1 MRAEMFD
8 FAIFIIFALLFMMFG
23 VFNLRLRYKNLE
35 LLFKLNHAIAT
46 AELTQKSFN
55 KNVSI
60 EQEHLL
66 AFLNETRDIAYKYIE
81 DVHKA
86 LLEYQ
91 KEIEFDLENPND
103 LSIIRFRSAFEKLK
117 QIFPEDIPN
126 D

>member
-1 MRAEMFD
+1 MLD
-8 FAIFIIFALLFMMFG
+8 FVVFILFALLFILFG
-23 VFNLRLRYKNLE
+23 IFNLRLRYKNLE
-35 LLFKLNHAIAT
+35 LLLRLNQTIAT
-46 AELTQKSFN
+46 AELTQKTFN
-55 KNVSI
+55 RNVSV